1 MEDQPHNPLNESAV
15 SCDHQSLLFP
25 SVLPTRPAQAALSCP
40 RRLKTRRYTDQSKL
54 YYTRVNHGACRS
66 FTTLKA
72 QRLWTH
78 RPSPARA
85 LLLGAGIEPCRLFV
99 ERGAF
104 VDRAIS
110 LSNSFDPEAQW
121 YVPLPEDSSRES
133 GLYLRGS
140 AHVMVSSFTHVKKV
154 GNLFEERRE
163 GREGRREEGGE
174 GTLS

>member
-1 MEDQPHNPLNESAV
+1 M
-15 SCDHQSLLFP
+15 SCDHQSLLLP
-25 SVLPTRPAQAALSCP
+25 SVLIPTRPPQPALSCP

-54 YYTRVNHGACRS
+54 YYTRFNHGARRS
-66 FTTLKA
+66 FTALKA

-99 ERGAF
+99 ERGVF

-110 LSNSFDPEAQW
+110 LSNSFDPKAQR

-154 GNLFEERRE
+154 GRGTCLKSGGKEGREGGRRE
-163 GREGRREEGGE
+163 GRVPCLSSRR
-174 GTLS
+174 LSL